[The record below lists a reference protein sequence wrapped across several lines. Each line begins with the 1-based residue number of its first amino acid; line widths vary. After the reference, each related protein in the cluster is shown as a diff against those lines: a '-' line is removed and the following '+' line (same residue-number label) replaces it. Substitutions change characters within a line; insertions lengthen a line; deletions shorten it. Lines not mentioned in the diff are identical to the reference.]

1 MRNPLPPE
9 LIEKLETAM
18 EEIPYGSA
26 EVSWVQKG
34 TFIEM
39 KITEKTR
46 FEKDISSPYKRG

>member
-26 EVSWVQKG
+26 EVSWVHKG